1 MAASAEELYIAG
13 VQVLSPGLAEG
24 DEPIGGFTYVYA
36 RAASPGEAEERIR
49 AALQRDR
56 YEIVAFGTVERY
68 RDLPF
73 PSPEERAEHQRYAEQ
88 AESTGEVIC
97 ASFCTWRPEES

>member
-1 MAASAEELYIAG
+1 MVAAAEELYIAG
-13 VQVLSPGLAEG
+13 VQVLSPGLDEG

-36 RAASPGEAEERIR
+36 RAASPAEAEQRIR

-56 YEIVAFGTVERY
+56 YEIVAFGSVERY

-73 PSPEERAEHQRYAEQ
+73 PSPEERAEHQRYAEL
-88 AESTGEVIC
+88 AERTGDAIC
-97 ASFCTWRPEES
+97 ASFCTWRPDES